1 MLQNE
6 CVDILH
12 ITTRT
17 SVVENGLLWY
27 SNLREHLRI
36 SFKQAKLTLSEKMKT
51 EISFCVLLFGFA
63 MNSCSV

>member
-12 ITTRT
+12 ITTGT
-17 SVVENGLLWY
+17 SIVENGLLWY

-36 SFKQAKLTLSEKMKT
+36 SFKQTKLTLSEKMKT